1 MYFLIA
7 NPFVW
12 KSIFSQEFIIFS
24 FELCVFFI
32 VYVTCFCHVF
42 LFLNVTKM
50 CVYRVHA
57 SNKGHGLRV
66 KLYHTSDLLRPRLK
80 SFSLCWHYLD
90 CDFDRGDKRFFKPAI
105 APRSACVCVLK
116 GIPPLSLVADSDCR
130 LDKSCGRPRL
140 RGVKTW
146 VRFGGLWDV
155 YVPSEDGDEREGAVC
170 LRNAW

>member
-1 MYFLIA
+1 MILIA
-7 NPFVW
+7 AIKESSNLQ
-12 KSIFSQEFIIFS
+12 SR
-24 FELCVFFI
+24 
-32 VYVTCFCHVF
+32 HV
-42 LFLNVTKM
+42 V
-50 CVYRVHA
+50 R
-57 SNKGHGLRV
+57 
-66 KLYHTSDLLRPRLK
+66 
-80 SFSLCWHYLD
+80 
-90 CDFDRGDKRFFKPAI
+90 
-105 APRSACVCVLK
+105 VCVLK